1 MFGAAGG
8 IGFGVEVDED
18 EAFFPDVG
26 EVDVGAVLVRAGKV
40 GGVGAG
46 LEGIGVGGGEEEGG
60 GDADEDEGG
69 DERFVHEGIL
79 RGWMDGDG
87 VMGKLRAVAGWR

>member
-1 MFGAAGG
+1 LISVPSWSGQ
-8 IGFGVEVDED
+8 ETT
-18 EAFFPDVG
+18 
-26 EVDVGAVLVRAGKV
+26 

-69 DERFVHEGIL
+69 DEWLVHGRFL
-79 RGWMDGDG
+79 RE
-87 VMGKLRAVAGWR
+87 